1 MSAPLFIAGKLS
13 FKGRMA
19 MVSIAVSFFVMILA
33 VAISSGFRKEIRD
46 ALSNLS
52 GDISITAF
60 SRNSGAQAPAILQDS
75 ALVAGILDIRGVD
88 RVEAA
93 VYDAAIAKNGDN
105 IHGIILKG
113 VETSDSA
120 SMDVIVPS
128 RLAQILQLETGD
140 RMLCHFIGEKV
151 VLRNFTVS
159 GIYDGINAGDDRMV
173 VFCDISTLRR
183 VRRMAS
189 DELSAYEVVL
199 DDDCRDD
206 SDAIRVNNAIT
217 FLLYQKNEKD
227 DTMLVSTRL
236 RSAYPQLFEWL
247 DLIGFNVFFILVLMV
262 IVAGFNMVS
271 GLLILLFEHVRT
283 IGLLKSL
290 GMQFKDIAATF
301 LLVSARLVLYGM
313 LAGNAAAFLFC
324 LIEDK
329 THFFRMNPENYFVS
343 SLPVNLD
350 VLSVLA
356 CDAAAF
362 VVIMLILLI
371 PCAFISRID
380 PARSMRTE

>member
-1 MSAPLFIAGKLS
+1 
-13 FKGRMA
+13 

-159 GIYDGINAGDDRMV
+159 GIYEGINAGDDRMV

-206 SDAIRVNNAIT
+206 SDVIRVNNAIT

-271 GLLILLFEHVRT
+271 GLLILLFEHIRT

-290 GMQFKDIAATF
+290 GMQFKDIVATF

-350 VLSVLA
+350 VLSVLV

-362 VVIMLILLI
+362 VAIMLILLI